1 MSDEGQIGEID
12 LIERLVGLGRERFT
26 GAIRFEQD
34 GIIKIV
40 YFKEGDVLSAS
51 TNDRTDAVDEILLR
65 AGKVSK
71 DHVKQALSKRK
82 ENESLGDALLN
93 LGFITRKELAWGRR
107 IQVIGILRSVRGWD
121 HGQYAIVADYLPKRE
136 EGTHFPLQ
144 QVLIELYVTEQDRQP
159 FERAL
164 DGGSAVLTKVD
175 GFDEAFQKLGLND
188 EAAEIAAN
196 IDGQRSAAEIAS
208 ASGKDVFNTYKLLEA
223 MRVLGLLTK
232 EVKPDELG
240 FASIGVADADESFST
255 ESDMASFTTDPAPPI
270 EPMGEE
276 APPPPS
282 AAPEGM
288 ATDVQWGLEDEAQ
301 EPETAPAPTTAPMRV
316 PTVPPATIPTPAERP
331 SRPTLSQTQTQ
342 TRRTPTFARA
352 QPKKQRQVPV
362 FALIVILIIAAA
374 GLGGWYWWN
383 NRSKPVAETITSA
396 RPTPKPQV
404 EPPKVVSAEV
414 GGSATPV
421 INSKPVPTPVPAPP
435 PAPAPKPAPKRSSQ
449 LPVAS
454 NRQPATGNIASGK
467 FTIQLELV
475 CQQSSLQKA
484 TELGGASVWS
494 APTSYKGKECYRV
507 FWGRFASRAD
517 AEAATS
523 QVPEGLRASKPVV
536 VSIP

>member
-12 LIERLVGLGRERFT
+12 LIQRFVELGRAGFT

-40 YFKEGDVLSAS
+40 YFKGGDVLSAS

-107 IQVIGILRSVRGWD
+107 IQVIGILRSVRTWD

-136 EGTHFPLQ
+136 EGTHFSLQ
-144 QVLIELYVTEQDRQP
+144 RILIELYVTEQDRQP

-164 DGGSAVLTKVD
+164 DGGSAVLGKTD
-175 GFDEAFQKLGLND
+175 GFDEAFQKLGLNE

-196 IDGQRSAAEIAS
+196 IDGTRSAAEIAS

-223 MRVLGLLTK
+223 LRVLGLLKK

-240 FASIGVADADESFST
+240 FASIGVADADDSWSGGSEP
-255 ESDMASFTTDPAPPI
+255 AGFTTEAAPPV
-270 EPMGEE
+270 EPTGEE
-276 APPPPS
+276 APPP
-282 AAPEGM
+282 AAASPV
-288 ATDVQWGLEDEAQ
+288 AIPNDVQWGLEDESA
-301 EPETAPAPTTAPMRV
+301 EPEPKPAPAIKPLTL
-316 PTVPPATIPTPAERP
+316 PPATIPNPVARP
-331 SRPTLSQTQTQ
+331 SRPTMSQMSTQTQ
-342 TRRTPTFARA
+342 TRRTPPQFTRA
-352 QPKKQRQVPV
+352 QPKPKRQAPV
-362 FALIVILIIAAA
+362 FALIVLLIIGAA
-374 GLGGWYWWN
+374 GLASWYWWN
-383 NRSKPVAETITSA
+383 NRQKPVAQTTTPS

-404 EPPKVVSAEV
+404 APPKVVSAEV
-414 GGSATPV
+414 GGSATQV
-421 INSKPVPTPVPAPP
+421 SGGQPP
-435 PAPAPKPAPKRSSQ
+435 PAVQPKPIQPAP
-449 LPVAS
+449 
-454 NRQPATGNIASGK
+454 QPAQQPRAAVVHPTSGGK
-467 FTIQLELV
+467 FTIQVELV

-484 TELGGASVWS
+484 TEIGGASVWS
-494 APTSYKGKECYRV
+494 APISFKGKECYRV
-507 FWGRFASRAD
+507 FYGRYATRAN

-523 QVPEGLRASKPVV
+523 QVPDGLRASKPVV

>member
-107 IQVIGILRSVRGWD
+107 IQVIGILRSVRTWD

-144 QVLIELYVTEQDRQP
+144 QILIELYVTEQDRQP

-164 DGGSAVLTKVD
+164 DGGSAVLAKVD

-196 IDGQRSAAEIAS
+196 IDGTRSAAEIAS
-208 ASGKDVFNTYKLLEA
+208 SSGKDVFNTYKLLEA
-223 MRVLGLLTK
+223 MRVLGLLKK

-255 ESDMASFTTDPAPPI
+255 DSNMASFSTEPAPPV
-270 EPMGEE
+270 EPTGEE
-276 APPPPS
+276 APPP
-282 AAPEGM
+282 AAAVPV
-288 ATDVQWGLEDEAQ
+288 AVPNDVQWGVEDESAV
-301 EPETAPAPTTAPMRV
+301 PEPAPLRTPKPLTL
-316 PTVPPATIPTPAERP
+316 PPATIPNPITRP
-331 SRPTLSQTQTQ
+331 SRPTMSQMATQTQ
-342 TRRTPTFARA
+342 TRRTPPSFTRA
-352 QPKKQRQVPV
+352 QPKPKRQAPV
-362 FALIVILIIAAA
+362 FALIVILILA
-374 GLGGWYWWN
+374 GASLAGWYWWS
-383 NRSKPVAETITSA
+383 NRAKPVAQQTIA
-396 RPTPKPQV
+396 PPRPTPKPQV

-414 GGSATPV
+414 GGNAPQMEKSGGQPPSAV
-421 INSKPVPTPVPAPP
+421 PP
-435 PAPAPKPAPKRSSQ
+435 PAPQPAPKPTPQ
-449 LPVAS
+449 PPP
-454 NRQPATGNIASGK
+454 RQPKPAVVHESAGK
-467 FTIQLELV
+467 FTIQVELV

-484 TELGGASVWS
+484 TEIGGATVWS
-494 APTSYKGKECYRV
+494 APITFKGKECYRV
-507 FWGRFASRAD
+507 FWGHFATRAD

>member
-40 YFKEGDVLSAS
+40 YFKDGDVLSAS

-107 IQVIGILRSVRGWD
+107 IQVIGILRSVRTWD

-144 QVLIELYVTEQDRQP
+144 QILIELYVTEQDRQP

-164 DGGSAVLTKVD
+164 DGGSAVLQKVD
-175 GFDEAFQKLGLND
+175 GFDAAFQKLGLND
-188 EAAEIAAN
+188 EAAEIATN
-196 IDGQRSAAEIAS
+196 IDGTRSAAEIAS

-255 ESDMASFTTDPAPPI
+255 GSNMASFTTEPAPPV
-270 EPMGEE
+270 EPTGEE
-276 APPPPS
+276 APPP
-282 AAPEGM
+282 AAAVP
-288 ATDVQWGLEDEAQ
+288 AIPADVQWGVEDEPA
-301 EPETAPAPTTAPMRV
+301 EPERAPSPVLKPLTL
-316 PTVPPATIPTPAERP
+316 PPATIPNPVTRP
-331 SRPTLSQTQTQ
+331 SRPTMSQMSTQTQ
-342 TRRTPTFARA
+342 TRRTPPQFTRS
-352 QPKKQRQVPV
+352 QPKPKRQAPV
-362 FALIVILIIAAA
+362 FTLIVILILAAA
-374 GLGGWYWWN
+374 GFGSWYWWN
-383 NRSKPVAETITSA
+383 NRSKPVAQTIAPA

-404 EPPKVVSAEV
+404 EPAKVVSAEV
-414 GGSATPV
+414 GG
-421 INSKPVPTPVPAPP
+421 NSTTVGAGQPP
-435 PAPAPKPAPKRSSQ
+435 PAVQPAPVQPAPVQPKPQ
-449 LPVAS
+449 PQPQPP
-454 NRQPATGNIASGK
+454 RQPKPVVIRETAAAK
-467 FTIQLELV
+467 FTIQVELV

-494 APTSYKGKECYRV
+494 APISFKGKECYRV
-507 FWGRFASRAD
+507 FYGRYASRAD

-523 QVPEGLRASKPVV
+523 QVPDGLRASKPVV
-536 VSIP
+536 VAIP